1 MLSATRHDTIMDTML
16 PAIAGD
22 RRISRLLA
30 QLVFILAGGTLLAA
44 SAQFKVMVPPSP
56 VPITG
61 QTLVVLMIGMAFG
74 PRLGAITVIAYI
86 LAGLRGLPVF
96 AGGGAGLPVLVG
108 TSGGYLVGFVAAA
121 FVIGLLAQRGMDR
134 SILRTALAMVVGTL
148 VIYLFGFAWLASLI
162 GMEKAFL
169 FGIQP
174 YLWGDA
180 MKLVVAACLMPAA
193 WRGVRAVERMSSDG
207 RD

>member
-1 MLSATRHDTIMDTML
+1 MLSATRQNTIMDTML

-22 RRISRLLA
+22 RRMSRLLA

-74 PRLGAITVIAYI
+74 PRLGAITILAYI

-108 TSGGYLVGFVAAA
+108 PSGGYLVGFVAAA

-134 SILRTALAMVVGTL
+134 SILWTALAMVVGTL
-148 VIYLFGFAWLASLI
+148 VIYLFGYAWLASLI

-207 RD
+207 RG

>member
-1 MLSATRHDTIMDTML
+1 ML

-22 RRISRLLA
+22 RRMSRLLA

-44 SAQFKVMVPPSP
+44 SAQFKVMAPPSP

-61 QTLVVLMIGMAFG
+61 QTLFVLMIGMAFG
-74 PRLGAITVIAYI
+74 LRLGAITILAYILAYI
-86 LAGLRGLPVF
+86 LAGLRGLPIF

-108 TSGGYLVGFVAAA
+108 LSGGYLVGFVAAA

-148 VIYLFGFAWLASLI
+148 VIYLFGYDWLSSLI
-162 GMEKAFL
+162 CMAMAFL
-169 FGIQP
+169 FGTQP
-174 YLWGDA
+174 YLWG
-180 MKLVVAACLMPAA
+180 M
-193 WRGVRAVERMSSDG
+193 R
-207 RD
+207 

>member
-1 MLSATRHDTIMDTML
+1 MDTML

-22 RRISRLLA
+22 RRMSRLLA
-30 QLVFILAGGTLLAA
+30 QLV
-44 SAQFKVMVPPSP
+44 
-56 VPITG
+56 
-61 QTLVVLMIGMAFG
+61 
-74 PRLGAITVIAYI
+74 
-86 LAGLRGLPVF
+86 
-96 AGGGAGLPVLVG
+96 
-108 TSGGYLVGFVAAA
+108 
-121 FVIGLLAQRGMDR
+121 
-134 SILRTALAMVVGTL
+134 SILPGGTL

-207 RD
+207 QG

>member
-1 MLSATRHDTIMDTML
+1 
-16 PAIAGD
+16 
-22 RRISRLLA
+22 
-30 QLVFILAGGTLLAA
+30 
-44 SAQFKVMVPPSP
+44 
-56 VPITG
+56 
-61 QTLVVLMIGMAFG
+61 MAFG
-74 PRLGAITVIAYI
+74 PRLGAITILAYI

-108 TSGGYLVGFVAAA
+108 PSGGYLVGFVAAA
-121 FVIGLLAQRGMDR
+121 FGIGLLAQRGMDR

-148 VIYLFGFAWLASLI
+148 VIYLFGYAWLASLI

-207 RD
+207 RG

>member
-1 MLSATRHDTIMDTML
+1 ML

-22 RRISRLLA
+22 RRMSRLLA

-44 SAQFKVMVPPSP
+44 SAQFKVMAPPSP

-61 QTLVVLMIGMAFG
+61 QTLFVLMIGMAFG
-74 PRLGAITVIAYI
+74 LRLGAITILAYI
-86 LAGLRGLPVF
+86 LAGLRGLPIF

-108 TSGGYLVGFVAAA
+108 LSGGYLVGFVAAA

-148 VIYLFGFAWLASLI
+148 VIYLFGYDWLSSLI
-162 GMEKAFL
+162 CMAMAFL
-169 FGIQP
+169 FGTQP
-174 YLWGDA
+174 YLWG
-180 MKLVVAACLMPAA
+180 M
-193 WRGVRAVERMSSDG
+193 R
-207 RD
+207 

>member
-1 MLSATRHDTIMDTML
+1 MLSATRQNTIMDTML

-22 RRISRLLA
+22 RRMSRLLA

-74 PRLGAITVIAYI
+74 PRLGAITILAYI

-108 TSGGYLVGFVAAA
+108 PSGGYLVGFVAAA

-148 VIYLFGFAWLASLI
+148 VIYLFGYAWLASLI

-174 YLWGDA
+174 YLWGHA
-180 MKLVVAACLMPAA
+180 MKLGVAACLMPAA

-207 RD
+207 RG

>member
-1 MLSATRHDTIMDTML
+1 MLSATRQNTIMDTML

-22 RRISRLLA
+22 RRMSRLLA

-56 VPITG
+56 IPIAG
-61 QTLVVLMIGMAFG
+61 QKLVVLMIGMAFG
-74 PRLGAITVIAYI
+74 PRLGAITILAYI

-108 TSGGYLVGFVAAA
+108 PSGGYLVGFVAAA

-148 VIYLFGFAWLASLI
+148 VIYLFGYAWLASLI
-162 GMEKAFL
+162 GMEKALL

-180 MKLVVAACLMPAA
+180 MKLVAAACLMPAA

-207 RD
+207 RG

>member
-1 MLSATRHDTIMDTML
+1 MLAATQQNTIMDTML

-61 QTLVVLMIGMAFG
+61 QTLVVLMIGM
-74 PRLGAITVIAYI
+74 
-86 LAGLRGLPVF
+86 
-96 AGGGAGLPVLVG
+96 
-108 TSGGYLVGFVAAA
+108 
-121 FVIGLLAQRGMDR
+121 
-134 SILRTALAMVVGTL
+134 
-148 VIYLFGFAWLASLI
+148 
-162 GMEKAFL
+162 EKAFL

-193 WRGVRAVERMSSDG
+193 WRGGRAIERMSSDG
-207 RD
+207 RG

>member
-1 MLSATRHDTIMDTML
+1 MLSATQQNTIMDTML
-16 PAIAGD
+16 PAIVGD
-22 RRISRLLA
+22 RRMSRLLA
-30 QLVFILAGGTLLAA
+30 QLVFILAGATLLAA
-44 SAQFKVMVPPSP
+44 SAQFKVVVLPSP

-74 PRLGAITVIAYI
+74 PRLGAITILAYI

-108 TSGGYLVGFVAAA
+108 PSGGYLVGFVAAA

-148 VIYLFGFAWLASLI
+148 VIYLFGYAWLASLI

-207 RD
+207 RG